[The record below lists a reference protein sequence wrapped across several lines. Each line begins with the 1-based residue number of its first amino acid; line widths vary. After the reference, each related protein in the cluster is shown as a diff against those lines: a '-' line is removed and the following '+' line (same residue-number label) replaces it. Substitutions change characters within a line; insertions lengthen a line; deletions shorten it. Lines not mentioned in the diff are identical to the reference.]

1 MAEQLD
7 VQVELG
13 KLRTMYNEVGEIK
26 PSFLIYGD
34 FGTGKTTLLT
44 TCPKPVLIHSFDPGG
59 MLSIRQELMDE
70 SCQIT
75 ADIRFE
81 DESPG
86 MPTAWDAWVKEYKRL
101 KRAGVLDQLGTF
113 AVDSGTTWSA
123 AALNKVCY
131 AAGRPGGPPFQQDY
145 MPAMSQMENAIKDI
159 MTCKCHF
166 VFTCHEDATKDEN
179 SGRMFIGP
187 QLIGKLK
194 QRIPL
199 LFSEMY
205 CAQAQQ
211 TSKGA
216 EYRLLTRATGL
227 NRART
232 RLGSHNRFEQFEE
245 PNLTNLLAKAQKG

>member
-1 MAEQLD
+1 VAEQLD
-7 VQVELG
+7 VKVELE
-13 KLRTMYNEVGEIK
+13 KLQTMYSEAGVPK
-26 PSFLIYGD
+26 PSFLVYGD

-59 MLSIRQELMDE
+59 MVSIRTELLDKTQE
-70 SCQIT
+70 IT

-86 MPTAWDAWVKEYKRL
+86 QPSVWEAWTKEYKRL
-101 KRAGVLDQLGTF
+101 KRAGILDQLGTF
-113 AVDSGTTWSA
+113 AVDSGTTWAA
-123 AALNKVCY
+123 AALNLICY
-131 AAGRPGGPPFQQDY
+131 KAGRPGGPPYQQDY
-145 MPAMSQMENAIKDI
+145 MPAMSLMENAIKDI

-179 SGRMFIGP
+179 SGKMFIGP

-199 LFSEMY
+199 LFSELY

-227 NRART
+227 YRART
-232 RLGSHNRFEQFEE
+232 RLGSHNRFDQYEE
-245 PNLTNLLAKAQKG
+245 PNLSNLLAKVHED